1 MRRIMGSFVE
11 PNMSPRGRV
20 HVANHVP
27 LLGAN
32 VRITPQARYY
42 AVAELARR
50 AGITREFFKTWKV
63 TTTPEATIFEIANGT
78 QKFIHFPHA
87 SSKTLKALAEGRLS
101 SITVPLATK
110 IGEAG
115 GQQLS
120 HCVVPFVSDESGENR
135 PLFYLS
141 KPNHLE
147 CALDLPLSILLTL
160 SRWEETLEIPRDGH
174 GRFQAKDSITTAGAF
189 LDRPIVDEYGL
200 AFEHAMSLLFPSW
213 KKTTRKLRIK
223 VSHDADHVGIPF
235 RWRTA
240 LRHSVRSGAIHN
252 SFRDVL
258 SQFSGLDPSELN
270 SIRAIA
276 LVSKR
281 HGLNSTVYWKAAPP
295 GPKDSGYDPR
305 HNKVR
310 QMVKWLDD
318 AGIESGIHPGYN
330 TFRAP
335 EKLRREV
342 AILRD
347 TLGTRP
353 LGGRQHYLRWSP
365 DTWLDWENCGL
376 SYDSS
381 VGFAEQIGFKA
392 GTCIPYQPWLFPLNR
407 QADLVEIP
415 LLVMDRTLLAYMG
428 LTKSQAVQEVNQV
441 VERCRMVGGVF
452 TILWHNDAF
461 LNPFYR
467 DVYLSLLGTLSG
479 IENYNW
485 QSDPVPLFS

>member
-1 MRRIMGSFVE
+1 MGSFVE
-11 PNMSPRGRV
+11 PNSSQRGRV
-20 HVANHVP
+20 QVGNHIP
-27 LLGAN
+27 HLGAN

-50 AGITREFFKTWKV
+50 AGVTLEFFRTWKV
-63 TTTPEATIFEIANGT
+63 SSTSEHTLFEIANGT
-78 QKFIHFPHA
+78 SKFIRFPH
-87 SSKTLKALAEGRLS
+87 SSPKVLKSLALGQMS
-101 SITVPLATK
+101 SIIIPLGSN
-110 IGEAG
+110 ISDVNDY
-115 GQQLS
+115 QLT
-120 HCVVPFVSDESGENR
+120 HTVVPFASSETVEVR

-141 KPNHLE
+141 DPNHLE
-147 CALDLPLSILLTL
+147 CSLDLPLSILLTL
-160 SRWEETLEIPRDGH
+160 SRWEEMLEIPRDGH
-174 GRFQAKDSITTAGAF
+174 GRFQARDSITCTGGF

-200 AFEHAMSLLFPSW
+200 AFEQAMTLLFPSW
-213 KKTTRKLRIK
+213 KKTSRKLRIK

-235 RWRTA
+235 RWKTA

-252 SFRDVL
+252 SFRDMF
-258 SQFSGLDPSELN
+258 SQFSRVDPAELN
-270 SIRAIA
+270 SIRHITLA
-276 LVSKR
+276 SKK
-281 HGLNSTVYWKAAPP
+281 HGLDSTVYWKAAPP
-295 GPKDSGYDPR
+295 GPRDSGYDPR
-305 HNKVR
+305 HDKVR
-310 QMVKWLDD
+310 QMVKWLDHMQV
-318 AGIESGIHPGYN
+318 ESGIHPGYN

-347 TLGTRP
+347 TLGDRP

-376 SYDSS
+376 AYDSS

-407 QADLVEIP
+407 QADLIEIP

-428 LTKSQAVQEVNQV
+428 LSKGQAIHAVKQLVD
-441 VERCRMVGGVF
+441 RCRMVGGVF

-467 DVYLSLLGTLSG
+467 DVYLSLLETLSG
-479 IENYNW
+479 VENYNW
-485 QSDPVPLFS
+485 QSEPIPLFT

>member
-1 MRRIMGSFVE
+1 MGSFVE
-11 PNMSPRGRV
+11 PNTPQRGRV
-20 HVANHVP
+20 QVASHVP
-27 LLGAN
+27 HLGSN
-32 VRITPQARYY
+32 VRITPQARHY
-42 AVAELARR
+42 AISELARR
-50 AGITREFFKTWKV
+50 AGITREFFKSWK
-63 TTTPEATIFEIANGT
+63 TTTTSGATIFEIANGT
-78 QKFIHFPHA
+78 RKFISFPHA
-87 SSKTLKALAEGRLS
+87 SPAILKSLAAGQLS
-101 SITVPLATK
+101 SVVVPLARTCD
-110 IGEAG
+110 AG
-115 GQQLS
+115 DKSLS
-120 HCVVPFVSDESGENR
+120 HCIVPFVTDESGQDR
-135 PLFYLS
+135 PLFFLS
-141 KPNHLE
+141 GPNFLE
-147 CALDLPLSILLTL
+147 CSVDLPLSILLTL
-160 SRWEETLEIPRDGH
+160 TRWEETRETPRDGH
-174 GRFQAKDSITTAGAF
+174 GRFQARDSIATAGGF

-200 AFEHAMSLLFPSW
+200 AFEHAMTLLFPSW
-213 KKTTRKLRIK
+213 KKTARKLRIK

-252 SFRDVL
+252 SFRDVF
-258 SQFSGLDPSELN
+258 SQISGMAPSELN
-270 SIRAIA
+270 SIRNIA

-305 HNKVR
+305 HDKVR
-310 QMVKWLDD
+310 RMVRWLDE
-318 AGIESGIHPGYN
+318 AGVESGIHPGYN
-330 TFRAP
+330 TYRAP

-347 TLGTRP
+347 TLGDRP

-376 SYDSS
+376 AYDSS
-381 VGFAEQIGFKA
+381 VGFAERIGFKA

-415 LLVMDRTLLAYMG
+415 LLVMDRTLLEYMG
-428 LTKSQAVQEVNQV
+428 LSKGQSIHEVGKI

-467 DVYLSLLGTLSG
+467 DVYMSLLGTLSG

-485 QSDPVPLFS
+485 QSEPIPLFA

>member
-1 MRRIMGSFVE
+1 MGSFVE
-11 PNMSPRGRV
+11 PNMSARGRV
-20 HVANHVP
+20 QVANHVP
-27 LLGAN
+27 QLGAN

-63 TTTPEATIFEIANGT
+63 TTTSEATIFEIANGT
-78 QKFIHFPHA
+78 QKFISFPHA
-87 SSKTLKALAEGRLS
+87 SPKTLNSLAEGHLS
-101 SITVPLATK
+101 SITVPLIAH

-115 GQQLS
+115 DQQLA
-120 HCVVPFVSDESGENR
+120 HCVVPFVSDESEENR

-147 CALDLPLSILLTL
+147 CSLDLPLSILLTL
-160 SRWEETLEIPRDGH
+160 SRWEETLEFPRDGH
-174 GRFQAKDSITTAGAF
+174 GRFQAKDSITTAGDF

-200 AFEHAMSLLFPSW
+200 AFEHAMTLLFSSW
-213 KKTTRKLRIK
+213 KKTSRTVRVK

-240 LRHSVRSGAIHN
+240 VRHSVRSGAVHN
-252 SFRDVL
+252 SLRDVF
-258 SQFSGLDPSELN
+258 SQFSRVEPSELN
-270 SIRAIA
+270 SIRTIA

-281 HGLNSTVYWKAAPP
+281 HGLNSAVYWKAAPP

-305 HNKVR
+305 HNKIR

-318 AGIESGIHPGYN
+318 VGVESGIHPGYN

-347 TLGTRP
+347 TLGDRP

-381 VGFAEQIGFKA
+381 VGFAERIGFKA

-428 LTKSQAVQEVNQV
+428 LTKSQAVHEVTKV
-441 VERCRMVGGVF
+441 VDRCRMVGGVF

-461 LNPFYR
+461 LNPLYR
-467 DVYLSLLGTLSG
+467 DVYLGLLETLSG

-485 QSDPVPLFS
+485 QSEPVPLFT

>member
-1 MRRIMGSFVE
+1 MGSFVE
-11 PNMSPRGRV
+11 PNTSPRGRV
-20 HVANHVP
+20 QVANYIPH
-27 LLGAN
+27 LGAN

-50 AGITREFFKTWKV
+50 AGVTREFFQTWKV
-63 TTTPEATIFEIANGT
+63 SSTSEKTVFEIANGT
-78 QKFIHFPHA
+78 RKFISFPQA
-87 SSKTLKALAEGRLS
+87 SQKILKSLAAGQLS
-101 SITVPLATK
+101 SINVRLAAI
-110 IGEAG
+110 IGGTNE
-115 GQQLS
+115 QQLS
-120 HCVVPFVSDESGENR
+120 HCVVPFVSNEAAEGR

-141 KPNHLE
+141 EPNHLE
-147 CALDLPLSILLTL
+147 CSLDLPLSILLTL
-160 SRWEETLEIPRDGH
+160 SRWEETLEIARDGH
-174 GRFQAKDSITTAGAF
+174 GRFQARDSITCAGGF

-200 AFEHAMSLLFPSW
+200 AFEQAMTLLFPSW
-213 KKTTRKLRIK
+213 TKTSRKLRIK

-235 RWRTA
+235 RWRTT

-252 SFRDVL
+252 SFRDVF

-270 SIRAIA
+270 SIRSIA
-276 LVSKR
+276 LVSKN
-281 HGLNSTVYWKAAPP
+281 HGLNSTVYWKASPP

-305 HNKVR
+305 HDKVR
-310 QMVKWLDD
+310 QMVKWLDG
-318 AGIESGIHPGYN
+318 AGVESGIHPGYN

-342 AILRD
+342 AVLRD
-347 TLGTRP
+347 TLGDRP

-365 DTWLDWENCGL
+365 ETWLDWENCGL
-376 SYDSS
+376 AYDSS

-407 QADLVEIP
+407 QADLIEIP

-428 LTKSQAVQEVNQV
+428 LSKGQAIHEVNRMV
-441 VERCRMVGGVF
+441 NRCRMVGGVF

-467 DVYLSLLGTLSG
+467 DVYLSLLETLSG
-479 IENYNW
+479 IENYDW
-485 QSDPVPLFS
+485 QSEPIPLFT

>member
-1 MRRIMGSFVE
+1 MGSFVE
-11 PNMSPRGRV
+11 PNTPPRGRV
-20 HVANHVP
+20 QVVNHIP

-63 TTTPEATIFEIANGT
+63 TTTSEATIFEITNGT
-78 QKFIHFPHA
+78 QKFISFPHA
-87 SSKTLKALAEGRLS
+87 SPKTLKSLAEGHLS
-101 SITVPLATK
+101 SITVPLAAT
-110 IGEAG
+110 IGGAG
-115 GQQLS
+115 GEQLS
-120 HCVVPFVSDESGENR
+120 QCVVPFVAGEAGESR
-135 PLFYLS
+135 PLFLLADAH
-141 KPNHLE
+141 HLE
-147 CALDLPLSILLTL
+147 CSLDLPLSILLTL
-160 SRWEETLEIPRDGH
+160 SRWEETLDTPRDVH
-174 GRFQAKDSITTAGAF
+174 GRFQATDSITTAGGF

-200 AFEHAMSLLFPSW
+200 AFEHAMTLLFPSW
-213 KKTTRKLRIK
+213 RKTSRKLQIK

-235 RWRTA
+235 RWRTT
-240 LRHSVRSGAIHN
+240 LRHSVRSGAVHN
-252 SFRDVL
+252 SLRDVI
-258 SQFSGLDPSELN
+258 SQFSGVDPSELN

-305 HNKVR
+305 HDKVR
-310 QMVKWLDD
+310 QMVKWLDEV
-318 AGIESGIHPGYN
+318 GVESGIHPGYN
-330 TFRAP
+330 TYRAP

-347 TLGTRP
+347 TLGDRP

-415 LLVMDRTLLAYMG
+415 LLVMDRTLLGYMG
-428 LTKSQAVQEVNQV
+428 LTKGEAVDAVSKVVN
-441 VERCRMVGGVF
+441 RCRTVGGVF

-461 LNPFYR
+461 LTPLYR

-479 IENYNW
+479 VENYNW
-485 QSDPVPLFS
+485 QSERLPLFA

>member
-1 MRRIMGSFVE
+1 MGSFVE
-11 PNMSPRGRV
+11 PNMSPRARV
-20 HVANHVP
+20 QVANNVP
-27 LLGAN
+27 HLAAN

-63 TTTPEATIFEIANGT
+63 TTTPDATVFEIANGT
-78 QKFIHFPHA
+78 QKFISFPHA
-87 SSKTLKALAEGRLS
+87 SPQTLRSLAEGQLS
-101 SITVPLATK
+101 SMSVPVVAKLGDPG
-110 IGEAG
+110 GE
-115 GQQLS
+115 QLS

-141 KPNHLE
+141 RPDHLE
-147 CALDLPLSILLTL
+147 CSVDLPLSILLTL
-160 SRWEETLEIPRDGH
+160 SRWEDTLEFPRDGH
-174 GRFQAKDSITTAGAF
+174 GRFQAKHSITTTGGF

-200 AFEHAMSLLFPSW
+200 AFEHAMTLLFPSW
-213 KKTTRKLRIK
+213 KTTSRTVRIK

-240 LRHSVRSGAIHN
+240 VRHSVRSGAVHN
-252 SFRDVL
+252 SLRDVL
-258 SQFSGLDPSELN
+258 SQFSRLAPAELN
-270 SIRAIA
+270 SIRTLA

-281 HGLNSTVYWKAAPP
+281 HGLNSTVYWKAAPA
-295 GPKDSGYDPR
+295 GPQDSGYDPR
-305 HNKVR
+305 HHKVR
-310 QMVKWLDD
+310 HMVKWLDE

-330 TFRAP
+330 TFLAP

-347 TLGTRP
+347 TLGNRP
-353 LGGRQHYLRWSP
+353 MGGRQHYLRWSP

-376 SYDSS
+376 AYDSS
-381 VGFAEQIGFKA
+381 VGFAERIGFKA

-415 LLVMDRTLLAYMG
+415 LLVMDRTLLEYMG
-428 LTKSQAVQEVNQV
+428 LTKGQAVQEVSKLV
-441 VERCRMVGGVF
+441 DRCRMVGGVF
-452 TILWHNDAF
+452 TILWHNDAY
-461 LNPFYR
+461 LNPLYR
-467 DVYLSLLGTLSG
+467 DVYLSLLVTLSG

-485 QSDPVPLFS
+485 QSEPVPLFT